1 MNFLFPSFL
10 FALFTLSIPIII
22 HLFHFRRFKKVYF
35 SNTSFLSFIK
45 NEKKTKNKLKHL
57 IILILRLL
65 AIASLVFAFAQP
77 FIPVKNMNSTTG
89 QKSVSIYIDNS
100 PSMNN
105 ISSEGSMLNE
115 AKNTAKEIIKG
126 YENNCK
132 FQILTNQLSVKEQR
146 FYSQEKIIDF
156 INGIKSTSLTKNINT
171 IINRQDELL
180 NSSNSSNKISYLI
193 SDFQKSSS
201 NFRKTNKDSTIHRFL
216 IPVSAVKYNNLFID
230 SAWFDEAVLQYN
242 QSVTLKVKIKNNTEK
257 AIENSTIT
265 LKLNDKQKAIA
276 NFSIPANQ
284 NKTIDIPFSLTNKG
298 WNKGLLNIDDYPVVF
313 DDNYFFSFH
322 VAKKI
327 KILQIFKETP
337 QNYIKTVFKT
347 DSYFEFEEITSGK
360 INYSSFEDY
369 SLIILNELE
378 SISSGLTTELNEF
391 VKNEGNILFIPSSDK
406 SISIKSYNQFLKHF
420 NAGHFEKPLEK
431 KLKVISINHQHQLMD
446 GIFEKIPKNL
456 NLPVLEKYYPHKYS
470 KLSSK
475 TSLLKLENG
484 ENLLSINKVE
494 KGNLFILNT
503 SLKEDWSN
511 FAKHAIFVPLLYKTA
526 LYTQNSTNIS
536 YIYSL
541 NKNVSII
548 TSSSLANEIYHIKH
562 KEIQFIPKQ
571 RNNRGKLNILFDNNF
586 NEAGFYQLIDDKRIK
601 TNNNLAVISLNYNR
615 KESELETYSK
625 NELSAIVEEKGFTL
639 LYGSPKIIGNKIKQL
654 KQGKALWKIF
664 LLSALFFFL
673 TEILLLRFWK

>member
-65 AIASLVFAFAQP
+65 AIASLVFAFSQP

-105 ISSEGSMLNE
+105 KSSENSMLNE

-156 INGIKSTSLTKNINT
+156 IKGIKSTSLTKNINT

-201 NFRKTNKDSTIHRFL
+201 NFKKTNKDSTIHRFL

-265 LKLNDKQKAIA
+265 LKLNGKQKGIA

-284 NKTIDIPFSLTNKG
+284 NKLIPTEPQ
-298 WNKGLLNIDDYPVVF
+298 GL
-313 DDNYFFSFH
+313 YF
-322 VAKKI
+322 
-327 KILQIFKETP
+327 
-337 QNYIKTVFKT
+337 
-347 DSYFEFEEITSGK
+347 
-360 INYSSFEDY
+360 
-369 SLIILNELE
+369 LIIQYHKNQMGVL
-378 SISSGLTTELNEF
+378 ISN
-391 VKNEGNILFIPSSDK
+391 
-406 SISIKSYNQFLKHF
+406 
-420 NAGHFEKPLEK
+420 
-431 KLKVISINHQHQLMD
+431 
-446 GIFEKIPKNL
+446 
-456 NLPVLEKYYPHKYS
+456 
-470 KLSSK
+470 
-475 TSLLKLENG
+475 
-484 ENLLSINKVE
+484 
-494 KGNLFILNT
+494 
-503 SLKEDWSN
+503 
-511 FAKHAIFVPLLYKTA
+511 
-526 LYTQNSTNIS
+526 
-536 YIYSL
+536 
-541 NKNVSII
+541 
-548 TSSSLANEIYHIKH
+548 
-562 KEIQFIPKQ
+562 
-571 RNNRGKLNILFDNNF
+571 
-586 NEAGFYQLIDDKRIK
+586 
-601 TNNNLAVISLNYNR
+601 
-615 KESELETYSK
+615 
-625 NELSAIVEEKGFTL
+625 
-639 LYGSPKIIGNKIKQL
+639 
-654 KQGKALWKIF
+654 
-664 LLSALFFFL
+664 
-673 TEILLLRFWK
+673 